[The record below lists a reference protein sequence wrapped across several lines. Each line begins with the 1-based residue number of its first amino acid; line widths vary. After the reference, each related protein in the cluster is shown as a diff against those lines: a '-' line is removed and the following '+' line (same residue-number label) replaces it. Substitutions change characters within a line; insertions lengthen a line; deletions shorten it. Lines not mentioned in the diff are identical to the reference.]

1 MSQVVKLGI
10 FGSIGLVVL
19 ALLIWRIEDI
29 HPFQRQSGRR
39 MSAVFDSVA
48 GLDDKAAVRIAG
60 VRIGRV
66 DGVDLL
72 GRRAKVGLRL
82 EKPVTLTEGSY
93 AKISNLGLLGEKYV
107 ELVPGPDGAPVLGEH
122 AVLPGRTSPSF
133 DDAMAKLETIGD
145 SIQGITGQL
154 GGGPN
159 GGGIN
164 RLLNSLEMT
173 SDQIRALVA
182 ENRATVASTV
192 TNFDALSGTLARELP
207 RLAGEMSRTV
217 NQISALLAANKDNVT
232 DSIANARQLTARL
245 QTSVDNLNAITGKIA
260 SGEGT
265 VGKLVNKNEAYD
277 KVVGTLDSIKGGVET
292 LSSTLGAAKK
302 FKLDLDLQS
311 YKLNAG
317 DSRSGFTVDIDPS
330 DDKHIYR
337 IGAANTPDG
346 KRHTKTQQ
354 ITFTGPDGA
363 STTETISTFTSEN
376 SYVGTGLFGYKGP
389 YGSRLWA
396 GVIEN
401 TGGAELEYPL
411 FDRRALVS
419 FEAFDFSREDKKRP
433 HLRLTGRYQ
442 FHPNLYLVG
451 GYDDPLESK
460 SLFLGAGI
468 RWNDDNLKYLLGAA
482 AGKL

>member
-1 MSQVVKLGI
+1 LSQAVKLGI

-19 ALLIWRIEDI
+19 ALLIWRINDI
-29 HPFQRQSGRR
+29 HPFQRQRGRR
-39 MSAVFDSVA
+39 MSAVFDTVA

-82 EKPVTLTEGSY
+82 EKPVTLTQGTY

-107 ELVPGPDGAPVLGEH
+107 ELVPGPDGAPALGAN
-122 AVLPGRTSPSF
+122 AVLPGRTTPSF
-133 DDAMAKLETIGD
+133 DDAMTKLESIGD

-154 GGGPN
+154 GGGPG

-164 RLLNSLEMT
+164 RLLTNLEAT
-173 SDQIRALVA
+173 SDEIRALVA
-182 ENRATVASTV
+182 ENRATVAATV
-192 TNFDALSGTLARELP
+192 RNFDSLSGTLARELP
-207 RLAGEMSRTV
+207 RLANEMSRTV
-217 NQISALLAANKDNVT
+217 NQISDLVAQNKGDV
-232 DSIANARQLTARL
+232 SASLANARQLTASL
-245 QTSVDNLNAITGKIA
+245 QTSVNNLNDITGKIA
-260 SGEGT
+260 SGQGT
-265 VGKLVNKNEAYD
+265 VGKLVNRSEAYD
-277 KVVGTLDSIKGGVET
+277 KVVGTLDSIKGGVES
-292 LSSTLGAAKK
+292 LSSTLGAAQK
-302 FKLDLDLQS
+302 FKLDLDLQT

-317 DSRSGFTVDIDPS
+317 DSRSGLNVDVDPS
-330 DDKHIYR
+330 DNKHIYR
-337 IGAANTPDG
+337 VGIANTPEG
-346 KRHTKTQQ
+346 KRRTKTQR
-354 ITFTGPDGA
+354 ITFIGPEGQT
-363 STTETISTFTSEN
+363 STETISTLTTEN
-376 SYVGTGLFGYKGP
+376 SYVATGLFGYKGP
-389 YGSRLWA
+389 NGSRLWA
-396 GVIEN
+396 GIIEN
-401 TGGAELEYPL
+401 TGGAEIEYPF
-411 FDRRALVS
+411 FDRRALLS

-451 GYDDPLESK
+451 GYDDPLETH